1 MTIYK
6 IKYILDIE
14 EDYYLFLN
22 DAIEA
27 GKDYIDKIAE
37 EEGNWDD
44 MMIAY
49 AKNCLKNNLEFKG
62 VVKIDEIEAR
72 ASRQGKEICL
82 I

>member
-14 EDYYLFLN
+14 EDYYLFLT
-22 DAIEA
+22 DAIDA
-27 GKDYIDKIAE
+27 GNHYIDRIAE
-37 EEGNWDD
+37 EEGDWDD
-44 MMIAY
+44 MMITY

-72 ASRQGKEICL
+72 ASRNSVNW
-82 I
+82 

>member
-14 EDYYLFLN
+14 EDYYLFLT
-22 DAIEA
+22 DAIDA
-27 GKDYIDKIAE
+27 GNHYIDRIAE
-37 EEGNWDD
+37 EEGNWDEV
-44 MMIAY
+44 MITY

-72 ASRQGKEICL
+72 ASRNSVNW
-82 I
+82 

>member
-27 GKDYIDKIAE
+27 GKSYIDRIAE
-37 EEGNWDD
+37 EEGDWDEP
-44 MMIAY
+44 MIAY
-49 AKNCLKNNLEFKG
+49 AKNCVENKHEFKG

-72 ASRQGKEICL
+72 ASRNSANW
-82 I
+82 